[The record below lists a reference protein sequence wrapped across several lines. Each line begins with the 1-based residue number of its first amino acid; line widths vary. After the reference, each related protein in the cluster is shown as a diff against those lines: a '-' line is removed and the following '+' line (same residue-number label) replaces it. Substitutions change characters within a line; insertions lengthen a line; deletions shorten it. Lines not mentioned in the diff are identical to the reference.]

1 VVPKRAAIEVRNVK
15 REIADFLRRPHVTSS
30 RTRVLLVAYLLVGL
44 GLVFLAA
51 VLFTGRTARQM
62 DRRAAVLTRV
72 FSLFVGES
80 ALRADQSGSRQVLE
94 SVLHEVDFPIIIT
107 DANQVPLVWRNVGL
121 PPQAADDPGLLG
133 RPDLAPELRAQRD
146 RLEAL
151 RRRFDAENEP
161 YPIRVD
167 GVLQAYVH
175 FGASSLSR
183 QLRWVPLLLVG
194 IVAIFTA
201 VALLVFRYM
210 KLGEQRSIWVG
221 MARETAHQ
229 LGTPLTSLLGWVQVL
244 RSQDEADEP
253 AAVARTRR
261 SQTYAEMQRDLDR
274 LAKVSARFSKVGSQ
288 PDLAPLDL
296 ASLLRDTVEYM
307 ERRIPHLGSS
317 VRIAADLP
325 ELPPVRA
332 SRELLEW
339 AFENLLK
346 NALDALDS
354 GGEIR
359 VSAAPAPGG
368 DAVEVR
374 VADTGKGIP
383 APMRVRVWQPGFTT
397 KRRGWGL
404 GLALVLRIIE
414 EYHGGRIW
422 IEDNADRRG
431 VCFAVRLPAA

>member
-1 VVPKRAAIEVRNVK
+1 VR

-30 RTRVLLVAYLLVGL
+30 RSKVLLVAYLLVGL

-51 VLFTGRTARQM
+51 VLFTGRTAQQM

-94 SVLHEVDFPIIIT
+94 SVLQEVDFPIIIT
-107 DANQVPLVWRNVGL
+107 DANLVPLVWRNVGV
-121 PPQAADDPGLLG
+121 PPQEADDPGFLG
-133 RPDLAPELRAQRD
+133 RADLTPELRARREQ
-146 RLEAL
+146 LNAL
-151 RRRFDAENEP
+151 RERFDAENEP

-167 GVLQAYVH
+167 GVLQAFVH
-175 FGASSLSR
+175 YGASSLSR

-244 RSQDEADEP
+244 RSQDESGEP
-253 AAVARTRR
+253 EAVAKPRR
-261 SQTYAEMQRDLDR
+261 VQTYAEMQRDLDR
-274 LAKVSARFSKVGSQ
+274 LAKVSARFSKIGSQ

-296 ASLLRDTVEYM
+296 AALLRDTVEYI
-307 ERRIPHLGSS
+307 ERRIPHFGPS
-317 VRIAADLP
+317 VRIAAAVPKLP
-325 ELPPVRA
+325 LVRA
-332 SRELLEW
+332 NRELLEW

-346 NALDALDS
+346 NAVDALES
-354 GGEIR
+354 EGEIR
-359 VSAAPAPGG
+359 VSAAPAAGG
-368 DAVEVR
+368 AVEVR

-383 APMRVRVWQPGFTT
+383 AAMRVRVWQPGFTT

-404 GLALVLRIIE
+404 GLALVLRIVE

-422 IEDNADRRG
+422 IEDNPDRRG